1 MITLTLVLLPIPPSW
16 TSRKISPSTRPSSK
30 FCSQTSPS
38 DTADSSTTSLLDRPE
53 PAQVDLGLLAAFD
66 NTPTDPEAYSL
77 VVPHL
82 MYPTPTHPSA
92 ALNPHLLALTLAS
105 TSTLLSSLFALDT
118 HSTPLGPVFR
128 PPPPTTLL
136 PREKPLPKPKPPT
149 KWERFAKERG
159 ISHRK
164 KERDVWDEKRQE
176 WVRRWGRGGKNKE
189 GEEQWLH
196 EVKAKDGELTWCTR
210 SLLDVADIP
219 DADHDPAAT
228 ARKERKARIAKNE
241 AQHAANVAHAA
252 ARASSSSDASS
263 SQAAKASAREQRKKE
278 LERGLLVSKT
288 STASLGRFDKRIEGE
303 PKVKGVK
310 RKFENNIAAGG
321 WGEEKGKALDVL
333 KSVESGERKKTKGTQ
348 QEEGGVSHRKAVRH
362 LGREQRAEKK
372 RGKR

>member
-1 MITLTLVLLPIPPSW
+1 MDV
-16 TSRKISPSTRPSSK
+16 
-30 FCSQTSPS
+30 SQ
-38 DTADSSTTSLLDRPE
+38 DLAEYAAKHTTSLLDRPE

-66 NTPTDPEAYSL
+66 NTPTDPEAY
-77 VVPHL
+77 
-82 MYPTPTHPSA
+82 SA

-164 KERDVWDEKRQE
+164 KERDVWDEERQE

-196 EVKAKDGELTWCTR
+196 EVKAKD
-210 SLLDVADIP
+210 

-288 STASLGRFDKRIEGE
+288 STASLGRFDKKIEGE